1 MADIKPIQQLTRKV
15 FDDNNNFVK
24 DKNIFPVTITEAIF
38 DKDSKKN
45 LKEVLT
51 DTVNNITNK
60 TVYISE
66 SKYEELKRQ
75 ELLKDDVEYNIFEDK
90 DEDIQ

>member
-45 LKEVLT
+45 LKEVLI

-75 ELLKDDVEYNIFEDK
+75 GLLKDDVEYNIFEDK

>member
-75 ELLKDDVEYNIFEDK
+75 GLLKDDVEYNIFEDK

>member
-24 DKNIFPVTITEAIF
+24 DKNIFPVTITEAVF

-51 DTVNNITNK
+51 DTVNNIINK

-75 ELLKDDVEYNIFEDK
+75 GLLKDDVEYNIFEDK